1 MDGQALLPTSGEYE
15 RPNMKSQISLIIM
28 FIPIITSLCRPAH
41 VKVICPTANKM
52 LSLLDPAGKEDEAG
66 IKKAAQLVDLIIE
79 EELKT
84 GIPSER
90 IMIGGFSQGGAL
102 SLYTALHTKHKL
114 AGVVA
119 LSCWFPLHKQI
130 GDATQ
135 VNKEVPY
142 MQVRVIREY
151 GGD

>member
-1 MDGQALLPTSGEYE
+1 MPVTLNSGFQMPSWFDLLS
-15 RPNMKSQISLIIM
+15 
-28 FIPIITSLCRPAH
+28 
-41 VKVICPTANKM
+41 
-52 LSLLDPAGKEDEAG
+52 LDPAGKEDEAG

-102 SLYTALHTKHKL
+102 SLYTALHTRHRL

-135 VNKEVPY
+135 VNKEIPY
-142 MQVRVIREY
+142 MQVN
-151 GGD
+151 GFHCTLS